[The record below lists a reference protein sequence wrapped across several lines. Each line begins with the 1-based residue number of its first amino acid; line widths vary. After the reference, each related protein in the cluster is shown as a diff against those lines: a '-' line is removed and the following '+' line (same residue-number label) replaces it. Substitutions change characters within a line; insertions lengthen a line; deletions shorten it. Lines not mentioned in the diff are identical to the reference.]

1 MLLFK
6 SVSSFC
12 FHSSLRLIS
21 QPSNHSSIHPPAVA
35 VAATQPKTRVLINS
49 SVLLTSISR
58 ESIEYSV
65 QHHRITQ
72 PRRNRIIFLSSISF
86 TLCRLPI
93 RVHHILL
100 KCFLHA
106 YIQNWTWFIYYYDA
120 MRCEPSRAL
129 MEKILTFLMEPHSN
143 W

>member
-65 QHHRITQ
+65 QHHRISHSPDAIASSFFHQ
-72 PRRNRIIFLSSISF
+72 FLS
-86 TLCRLPI
+86 LCVVSPSASTTFSSS
-93 RVHHILL
+93 VSYMHIFKTGLDL
-100 KCFLHA
+100 
-106 YIQNWTWFIYYYDA
+106 FIIM
-120 MRCEPSRAL
+120 MRCDASRVGR
-129 MEKILTFLMEPHSN
+129 
-143 W
+143 